1 VKPSASWHL
10 PQPDWLQHRLT
21 VWGAAG
27 EVAGFCRAAAGS
39 GVVLWWQDHDR
50 LAEDWFHLLLEA
62 PPERRSI
69 SVAGARLLAGQLRD
83 AVWEA
88 HELALSHLGA
98 HGCPFDLQAL
108 APVPRG
114 ILRLGADDPASLA
127 WLWRHWGT
135 TWPLRRVE
143 VLAPTEAEL
152 ARCGQGD
159 AVFCC
164 GFWSADWTPWPVI
177 SGVRQRW
184 PALLVV
190 VAPVYDARSH
200 AARQLLRDGGHSVR
214 EVGQIG
220 TV

>member
-1 VKPSASWHL
+1 
-10 PQPDWLQHRLT
+10 
-21 VWGAAG
+21 
-27 EVAGFCRAAAGS
+27 
-39 GVVLWWQDHDR
+39 
-50 LAEDWFHLLLEA
+50 
-62 PPERRSI
+62 
-69 SVAGARLLAGQLRD
+69 
-83 AVWEA
+83 
-88 HELALSHLGA
+88 
-98 HGCPFDLQAL
+98 
-108 APVPRG
+108 
-114 ILRLGADDPASLA
+114 
-127 WLWRHWGT
+127 
-135 TWPLRRVE
+135 LRRVE